1 MSTQTIETAL
11 KSASLTGKPQAA
23 AEEGLGQEFTSHVI
37 NSFGPSTDPRLRE
50 VMGSFV
56 QHIHD
61 FAREVNLTVD
71 EWLMGVDMINKAGQM
86 SNDRRNEGQLMCDVI
101 GLETLVDDITHRA
114 ASKDSNS
121 GTLTAI
127 LGPFWRAD
135 TPVRPNGT
143 TITFETPEDGIVT
156 FLHGTITS
164 AETGKPIPN
173 ASVEVWQASTNGLYE
188 QQDADQR
195 DCNLRGK
202 FITDDQGR
210 YSFYCLKPT
219 PYPVPVDGPAGKLL
233 RMLDRHIYRPAHLHF
248 MVIADGFKS
257 VTTQIFDSDSKYLG
271 DDTVFAVK
279 EGLTVTFTPR
289 KGDPEAE
296 WELEFDMSL
305 ATKKE

>member
-1 MSTQTIETAL
+1 MTTKT
-11 KSASLTGKPQAA
+11 PV
-23 AEEGLGQEFTSHVI
+23 AEEGLGQEFTKHVI
-37 NSFGPSTDPRLRE
+37 TSFGPKTDPRLRE

-71 EWLMGVDMINKAGQM
+71 EWLLGVEMINQAGQM
-86 SNDRRNEGQLMCDVI
+86 SNERRNEGQLMCDVI
-101 GLETLVDDITHRA
+101 GLETA
-114 ASKDSNS
+114 ASKNANS

-135 TPVRPNGT
+135 TPTRPNGT
-143 TITFETPEDGIVT
+143 TISFETPKDGIVS
-156 FLHGTITS
+156 FLHGTITC
-164 AETGKPIPN
+164 ANTGKPIPN

-202 FITDDQGR
+202 FITDDKGR

-219 PYPVPVDGPAGKLL
+219 PYPIPEDGPAGKLL
-233 RMLDRHIYRPAHLHF
+233 RMLDRHFYRPAHLHF

-257 VTTQIFDSDSKYLG
+257 VTTQIFDSDSEYLG
-271 DDTVFAVK
+271 NDTVFAVK
-279 EGLTVTFTPR
+279 DGLTVTFTPR
-289 KGDPEAE
+289 KGDPEAN
-296 WELEFDMSL
+296 WELEFNMSL
-305 ATKKE
+305 ATKKQDA